1 VAACFTRRGYKF
13 TSRVICA
20 YLRVIH
26 VRYTRGKN
34 TVYMVLYG
42 YLAYGSWLYGG
53 VWCLWSVVSCARGS
67 LNSFLSLLSY
77 SLVFLFEFYSL
88 RVIGVAGGGLL
99 GRRPQQGCRRK
110 WPR

>member
-1 VAACFTRRGYKF
+1 
-13 TSRVICA
+13 
-20 YLRVIH
+20 VIH